1 VTGGHREL
9 DVTGRFHALLE
20 RLRPALAEV
29 GFGPSA
35 TSFAAELRDG
45 ILRLLDITVAPW
57 STDEKI
63 CFTVSWGVHV
73 PGMEEALGDPAPEVL
88 DVESCLLGG
97 RVGEHA
103 GGLDPRWFTVAAR
116 PRLVASVADANLA
129 KQVWGSIVHEALPRL
144 DELATIADV
153 QAHLHDGLLT
163 GRGVPHGTELWTI
176 RRIAALSVLLGDRD
190 NAVRWLD
197 HLEARSATA
206 MAPDV
211 VAERIA
217 PLRQRIAS

>member
-1 VTGGHREL
+1 
-9 DVTGRFHALLE
+9 
-20 RLRPALAEV
+20 
-29 GFGPSA
+29 
-35 TSFAAELRDG
+35 
-45 ILRLLDITVAPW
+45 
-57 STDEKI
+57 
-63 CFTVSWGVHV
+63 
-73 PGMEEALGDPAPEVL
+73 VL
-88 DVESCLLGG
+88 DVDTCLLGG
-97 RVGEHA
+97 RVGEHP
-103 GGLDPRWFTVAAR
+103 GRLDPHWFTVAAR

-129 KQVWGSIVHEALPRL
+129 KHVWGSIVHEALPRL
-144 DELATIADV
+144 DELGTIAEV

-197 HLEARSATA
+197 HLEARSAAA

-217 PLRQRIAS
+217 LLRQRIAS